1 MSCRGVWNMN
11 RSNSAR
17 PTLDGWTHARSNAQE
32 VARIFQIPPDLLGI
46 AIQGGTG
53 SITYKNLAEVGA
65 DFVQFCLSP
74 YITILESAWVRLA
87 GQPGITFDT
96 TPLYKESLKPGLG
109 PFNSSSIRELIPRLR
124 PKSVVSTSRLQPL

>member
-1 MSCRGVWNMN
+1 MN
-11 RSNSAR
+11 RSNSR
-17 PTLDGWTHARSNAQE
+17 PADIGWLDTRSSNAQE

-87 GQPGITFDT
+87 GQPGDHVRYD
-96 TPLYKESLKPGLG
+96 TPLQGEP
-109 PFNSSSIRELIPRLR
+109 
-124 PKSVVSTSRLQPL
+124 